1 MFIDEGT
8 VRMIVIGADTHK
20 HTHTIVAVDGATG
33 RQLGQLTFSSRPEGA
48 LEALLWAADLEPG
61 RERVW
66 AMEDVRHVSG
76 RLERELI
83 RHGQAVV
90 RVPPRLMAGAR
101 PAGRLRGKS
110 DPIDAAAVALA
121 AIRAGIET
129 LPVAR
134 LEGVDL
140 DLRRLLDRREDLVA
154 ERTREIN
161 RLRWALHDM
170 PARAM
175 DQIGWTTKL
184 KTWTARQRSVQGRIA
199 HDTLLRIRTLTRDI
213 NAYERELDTL
223 AREHAGLLVDNLP
236 GCGPLTAAKILGET
250 AGIDRFRSE
259 ACYAR
264 SAGTAPVPVSSGRR
278 DRHRLD
284 RGGNRQLNLAM
295 HRIAIYQARCCPD
308 AKAFMDRKQAEGK
321 TRREALRC
329 LKRHIT
335 RRVYS
340 LLTSMNQDNANAPAT
355 ALALTYPLDDACG
368 RTCGGCP
375 RRECVRRG
383 SREDRQ
389 RSVVKV
395 CR

>member
-1 MFIDEGT
+1 VCPPEVRFDGIEEGT
-8 VRMIVIGADTHK
+8 GCMIVIGADTHK
-20 HTHTIVAVDGATG
+20 QTHTVVAVDGATG

-48 LEALLWAADLEPG
+48 LEALLWAADLDPG
-61 RERVW
+61 SGRVW
-66 AMEDVRHVSG
+66 AIEDVRHVSG

-83 RHGQAVV
+83 RHGQAVI

-121 AIRAGIET
+121 AVRAGIDT

-134 LEGVDL
+134 LEGADL

-170 PARAM
+170 HCPVEVPARAM
-175 DQIGWTTKL
+175 DRIGWTTKL
-184 KTWTARQRSVQGRIA
+184 KAWTARQTSVQGRIA
-199 HDTLLRIRTLTRDI
+199 HETLLRIRALTRDI
-213 NAYERELDTL
+213 HVYERELDRL
-223 AREHAGLLVDNLP
+223 AREHASVLIDNLI
-236 GCGPLTAAKILGET
+236 GCGPLTAAKIIGET

-259 ACYAR
+259 PCYAR
-264 SAGTAPVPVSSGRR
+264 AAGTAPVPVSSGRR

-284 RGGNRQLNLAM
+284 RGGNRQLNLAF
-295 HRIAIYQARCCPD
+295 HRIAIYQARACPQ
-308 AKAFMDRKQAEGK
+308 ARAFLERKQADGK

-335 RRVYS
+335 RRAYT
-340 LLTSMNQDNANAPAT
+340 LLMHTHTTSGNAPAP
-355 ALALTYPLDDACG
+355 ALALT
-368 RTCGGCP
+368 
-375 RRECVRRG
+375 
-383 SREDRQ
+383 
-389 RSVVKV
+389 
-395 CR
+395 